1 MDPLHPGGGGSGLQ
15 LDPELA
21 AALEGAPQLPPLAPG
36 DVLGRRARIEQLIR
50 AAWGSVL
57 VPPDVEATDFHVEAA
72 DGASLLLRWY
82 AKRGSSPG
90 SAIYY
95 CHGGGMIRG
104 SVDLFDPMVARY
116 VGLTGIPLLS
126 VDYRLAPEFPH
137 PTPIEDVYAGLTW
150 LADRAIELS
159 VDPKRICVMG
169 DSAGG
174 GLAAGVTLLARDRG
188 GPAIARQ
195 LLIYPMLDDR
205 TRTPDPLIAP
215 FARWSYDDNLTGWG
229 ALLGE
234 AAGGED
240 VSPYAAPA
248 RASSLAKLPPAY
260 LEVGDLDIFRD
271 EDVRY
276 ALRLSQAGVPVE
288 LHLHPGVPH
297 GFESI
302 AIESAIARRTL
313 SDRIRFMA
321 GV

>member
-1 MDPLHPGGGGSGLQ
+1 MDSSDPASARVGLR

-21 AALEGAPQLPPLAPG
+21 AALEGAPQLPPLTAG
-36 DVLGRRARIEQLIR
+36 DVLGRRARIEQLIH
-50 AAWGSVL
+50 AAWGSVP
-57 VPPDVEATDFHVEAA
+57 VPPDVETTDFHVDAA

-82 AKRGSSPG
+82 AKRGSTPG

-137 PTPIEDVYAGLTW
+137 PTPIEDAYAGLSW
-150 LADRAIELS
+150 LAGRAAELS
-159 VDPKRICVMG
+159 VDPNRICVMG

-174 GLAAGVTLLARDRG
+174 GLAAGVALLARDRG
-188 GPAIARQ
+188 GPALARQ

-205 TRTPDPLIAP
+205 TRTPDPLIVP

-229 ALLGE
+229 ALLGD
-234 AAGGED
+234 AAGGDD

-248 RASSLAKLPPAY
+248 RASSLEALPPTY

-288 LHLHPGVPH
+288 LHLHPGIPH

-302 AIESAIARRTL
+302 ALDSGIARRTL
-313 SDRIRFMA
+313 ADRVRFLTS
-321 GV
+321 V